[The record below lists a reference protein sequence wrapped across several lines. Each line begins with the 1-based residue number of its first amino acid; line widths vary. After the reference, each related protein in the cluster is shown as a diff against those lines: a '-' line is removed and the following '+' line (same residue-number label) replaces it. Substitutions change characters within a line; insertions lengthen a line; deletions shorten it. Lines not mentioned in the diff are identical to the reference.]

1 MNKINFQLKQRI
13 FKRDNFKCQ
22 KCNFR
27 DPTVQDLEAHHIKSR
42 VFGGKDQLNNLIT
55 LCSICHFYSPDSEK
69 EFINYLNEKID
80 GKILNTFRKSQKS
93 ISKKTSKGMNN
104 LFQKG
109 NHLTKAPKGYKL
121 VDKQLVPNEDSE
133 NLSRIFEKFF
143 NQNISLTQL
152 AKENNMTASGMKKLL
167 QNTTYIG
174 KVKFAHEESQGNHQ
188 PILSKQLFE
197 QVQDKI
203 KQLGWTK

>member
-1 MNKINFQLKQRI
+1 MNIALKKQI
-13 FKRDNFKCQ
+13 FERDGFCCK

-27 DPTVQDLEAHHIKSR
+27 DSTAQDLEVHHIKSR

-93 ISKKTSKGMNN
+93 LSKKTSKGMRN

-109 NHLTKAPKGYKL
+109 SHLSKAPKGYKIFN
-121 VDKQLVPNEDSE
+121 KQLIPHEQESQE
-133 NLSRIFEKFF
+133 ITEIFEKFL
-143 NQNISLTQL
+143 NTNISLTKL
-152 AKENNMTASGMKKLL
+152 AKKFNMTSSGMKKLL
-167 QNTTYIG
+167 KNTTYLG

-203 KQLGWTK
+203 KKLGWS